1 MTTTASSNLKGINL
15 SQNRCQ
21 PLRPFSKQRT
31 LYAPVTP
38 GLVASCRSCDRSST
52 KSGFEQ
58 VMHFILESAHHNVI
72 AGDLLQI
79 GERLYAQSEP
89 SRFEHQGTVQVIDQ
103 TQ

>member
-1 MTTTASSNLKGINL
+1 
-15 SQNRCQ
+15 
-21 PLRPFSKQRT
+21 
-31 LYAPVTP
+31 
-38 GLVASCRSCDRSST
+38 
-52 KSGFEQ
+52 
-58 VMHFILESAHHNVI
+58 MHFILESAHHNVI